1 MEPELWLPMGY
12 VRPDQIGARARQA
25 EGDGWTG
32 MKVFDTQC
40 LFGDVFVMMTAAAMS
55 TERLR
60 LSISASNPATRHPA
74 VAASAIAAV
83 ADIAPDRVWYG
94 IGRGDSALAHV
105 GGAPAPVALFERYV
119 AAVRRYLHGEPVSFE
134 SIREWR
140 LTADVSTIQLGHAPA
155 DSRLGWRGPSSAPVP
170 IEVYASG
177 PRVLGV
183 AGRLADRVSLGLGAD
198 PARIRWAIDTARTAR
213 REAGLDPSTL
223 SFASVIAIGVADD
236 MTRARQS
243 VANMVA
249 SSARFSVMSGRVV
262 GPVDDS
268 QRRVYEAIGESYDM
282 NRHGGNGSQVAALTD
297 EFTDT
302 FAIVGSPAR
311 CVERIAELAEIGID
325 AFMLAPP
332 QGDAGDDDIRDGYR
346 RVVDDVLPAVRDT
359 VSVR

>member
-1 MEPELWLPMGY
+1 MGH
-12 VRPDQIGARARQA
+12 VRPAQIGERARQA
-25 EGDGWTG
+25 EEDGWTG
-32 MKVFDTQC
+32 LKLFDTQC

-74 VAASAIAAV
+74 VAASSIAAV
-83 ADIAPDRVWYG
+83 AEIAGDRVWYG

-105 GGAPAPVALFERYV
+105 GGAPAPVDVFERYI
-119 AAVRRYLHGEPVSFE
+119 AAVRQYLHGEPVSFE

-140 LTADVSTIQLGHAPA
+140 VTDDVSTIQLGHAPA
-155 DSRLGWRGPSSAPVP
+155 DSRIAWRGETPTPVP

-183 AGRLADRVSLGLGAD
+183 AGRRADRVSLGLGAD
-198 PARIRWAIDTARTAR
+198 PVRIRWAIETARAAR
-213 REAGLDPSTL
+213 SEAGLDPSTL
-223 SFASVIAIGVADD
+223 SFAAVIPVGVADD

-262 GPVDDS
+262 GPVDDG

-282 NRHGGNGSQVAALTD
+282 TRHGGHGSQVAALTD

-302 FAIVGSPAR
+302 FAIVGPPAR

-346 RVVDDVLPAVRDT
+346 RLVDDVLPVVLDT